1 MKAKKVLLLAALL
14 SAIVLHAQEDR
25 PYQSFFGKESTQW
38 NGYTETYD
46 ISVDKNHTLV
56 TSYDT
61 VMDGKTYKKIEHSWS
76 HKGGDSRLKDEDS
89 RSVLYL
95 REDTTTGR
103 LWYRDPYESDEYLIA
118 DMSLKKRDS
127 VVMHLRHYLFP
138 DDYDTVTFVVYDTQ
152 TVDGR
157 YTVSLY
163 ASFWRSYSDITFIEG
178 IGCSNLISYLYEPPE
193 EMVVLG
199 SGIVCCHKDGELV
212 YHHIEDWMIEEGDC
226 KVDYIGIDEARAERV
241 SVYPNP
247 CGDWITL
254 DGERAQSVILYDM
267 TGRKLDVDI
276 KADGRI
282 HTGNLPSGVYLLRAV
297 LENSTITKTIIKK

>member
-1 MKAKKVLLLAALL
+1 MNAKKVLLLAALL
-14 SAIVLHAQEDR
+14 CAVALHAQENR

-46 ISVDKNHTLV
+46 ISVDRNHTLV

-76 HKGGDSRLKDEDS
+76 HKGGDSRLKDGGPRCD
-89 RSVLYL
+89 LYL

-103 LWYRDPYESDEYLIA
+103 LWCRIPNDEDEFIIA
-118 DMSLKKRDS
+118 DMSLKEGDTVILR
-127 VVMHLRHYLFP
+127 LRHVYQQCEFYNVP
-138 DDYDTVTFVVYDTQ
+138 YVVYKTQ
-152 TVDGR
+152 TVDGV

-163 ASFWRSYSDITFIEG
+163 APLSFNQDIDFIEG
-178 IGCSNLISYLYEPPE
+178 VGGSHFFSYLCDDDNDI
-193 EMVVLG
+193 VG
-199 SGIVCCHKDGELV
+199 SGLVCCHKDGELV

-226 KVDYIGIDEARAERV
+226 KIDYIGIDEARAERV

-254 DGERAQSVILYDM
+254 DGERAQSVSLYDM

-282 HTGNLPSGVYLLRAV
+282 HMGNLPSGVYLLRAV
-297 LENSTITKTIIKK
+297 LENSTITKTIIKQ